1 MSEQQLQRI
10 RDKHAEEVELL
21 DQSEKELRNKL
32 VKFKLLSIWDPL
44 NNLVFL
50 IFLKLETRRF
60 LTDRD
65 EELASLRLTLFQH
78 GNYIEPVLPLEV
90 ML

>member
-32 VKFKLLSIWDPL
+32 VK
-44 NNLVFL
+44 
-50 IFLKLETRRF
+50 T
-60 LTDRD
+60 
-65 EELASLRLTLFQH
+65 
-78 GNYIEPVLPLEV
+78 
-90 ML
+90 